1 MRDRKAWLTEKLH
14 ILNGTETMD
23 VPEGFTRLGLT
34 EAEKVVH
41 RQFAATAEEIGLQV
55 HSDEAG
61 NQWALWE
68 ADATA
73 PMIALGSHLDT
84 VDNGGGYD
92 GVAGVLAALAAVK
105 TLKDSGFQPKKTI
118 AVICFVSE
126 ESARFGVST
135 IGSKAITGKL
145 EKQKISQVED
155 RDGVTI
161 REAAEGFGIVWERI
175 EQAAVPSDRI
185 ESFLEL
191 HIEQGT
197 VLPASG
203 SDIGIVHGIACPVR
217 LRITAHGM
225 ANHTGTTPMD
235 KRQDAFAAVAPLVQA
250 VQQEALKRNQEAE
263 QQLVATVSTVNL
275 KPNAMNVIPGEV
287 ELGIDIRSVDD
298 TAKRNF
304 AAWVKEQC
312 AVLKEE
318 SGVNIDV
325 STLVNNDSVM
335 LDDSIREKL
344 LNVSRDLGFGTL
356 EMNSGAGHD
365 VMNMQAKWPSG
376 LVFIPCKDGISHHP
390 AEFASLE
397 DIDRGVQVLAAS
409 LQSETGGEN

>member
-1 MRDRKAWLTEKLH
+1 MSDRKAWLLETLH
-14 ILNGTETMD
+14 ILNGTDTMD
-23 VPEGFTRLGLT
+23 ASDGFTRLSFT
-34 EAEKVVH
+34 EAEKAVH
-41 RQFAATAEEIGLQV
+41 RQFAVTAEELGLSV
-55 HSDEAG
+55 RSDEAG

-68 ADATA
+68 ADASA
-73 PMIALGSHLDT
+73 PMITLGSHLDT

-92 GVAGVLAALAAVK
+92 GVAGVLTALAAVK
-105 TLKDSGFQPKKTI
+105 QLKDSGYQPKKTI
-118 AVICFVSE
+118 AVICFVFE

-145 EKQKISQVED
+145 DKQAIADVED

-161 REAAEGFGIVWERI
+161 REAAKGFGLDWGAIDE
-175 EQAAVPSDRI
+175 AAVPSNRI

-197 VLPASG
+197 VLPDSG
-203 SDIGIVHGIACPVR
+203 CEIGIVHGIACPVR
-217 LRITAHGM
+217 LKVTASGM

-250 VQQEALKRNQEAE
+250 VQQEAFKRNQEAD

-298 TAKRNF
+298 AAKRNF
-304 AAWVKEQC
+304 AAWVKEHC
-312 AVLKEE
+312 AELE
-318 SGVNIDV
+318 SETGVNIDV

-335 LDDSIREKL
+335 LDDPIREKL
-344 LNVSRDLGFGTL
+344 LNVSRDLGYRTL

-390 AEFASLE
+390 AEFASME
-397 DIDRGVQVLAAS
+397 DIDRGVQVLAAF
-409 LQSETGGEN
+409 LKSEAGGEN